1 MLRLHRRSRS
11 RSSCFLG
18 PGAAF
23 LRLHGPHGRLF
34 SFLCPTGWKGNAQ
47 QAYMCLTLMKTRNC
61 CWRAFSFLA
70 CARCLNAFRLQRF
83 LKKRACNR
91 DERKDTDETACGRRM
106 AGIHSRC
113 HAVPSDFLRA
123 DDQRVSGT
131 ETYFRCLTYVK
142 HENLPF
148 ASC

>member
-23 LRLHGPHGRLF
+23 LRLHGRQ
-34 SFLCPTGWKGNAQ
+34 PTGWKGNAQ
-47 QAYMCLTLMKTRNC
+47 QAYTCLTLMKTRNC
-61 CWRAFSFLA
+61 CRSAFSFLA
-70 CARCLNAFRLQRF
+70 CARFLNAFRLQRF

-106 AGIHSRC
+106 AGFHSRC

-123 DDQRVSGT
+123 DDQRVSST
-131 ETYFRCLTYVK
+131 ETFFRRLNYVK